1 MEIINYFRDG
11 GLIMNYRI
19 VDKPA
24 WTLAGRRGFMEDD
37 LWGVCKNESGFF
49 ERMESIDV
57 EKPNKNLAYCIGGD
71 VDGKAP
77 WIVGVETK
85 STELNDL
92 DTINVP
98 ESVWLVFES
107 HGPMNPNF
115 FNMQNEVY
123 NGFFDDPKRE
133 FNWHDG
139 MRSFEK
145 YCTADVNSEDT
156 LIELWCPVV
165 KK

>member
-19 VDKPA
+19 EDKPA

-71 VDGKAP
+71 VDGKTP
-77 WIVGVETK
+77 WIVGVQTK
-85 STELNDL
+85 STELNNL
-92 DTINVP
+92 DTINIP
-98 ESVWLVFES
+98 ESTWLVFEAR
-107 HGPMNPNF
+107 GPMNPNF

-145 YCTADVNSEDT
+145 YCTADVNSKDT